1 MADEDPKKRRYSEE
15 EFALILRKAAE
26 IQESPRDGGTVGG
39 GSFTLEE
46 IQSIAGEAGI
56 DPQAVSRAAALLGPM
71 RGEGRRGR
79 IEAIIGG
86 RAAYHREFEVE
97 GHLPPE
103 EMGRLLQV
111 IRKEAA
117 HQGTA
122 AEVLGG
128 VEWKT
133 VGEVSS
139 LSINITPR
147 EGATSIQIVGDRG
160 GAAFVT
166 VLFSLLGPAF
176 ASGVLGS
183 ILEPTTA
190 AGIVTMV
197 GGLFTGGIL
206 VGRTLWVRSSRSF
219 RRKLDRI
226 LERLADEVGRK
237 VALPSPGE
245 DETRVLERLT
255 AQGTKSRRTSSAFS
269 AVRWAMRRNSSEPS

>member
-1 MADEDPKKRRYSEE
+1 
-15 EFALILRKAAE
+15 
-26 IQESPRDGGTVGG
+26 
-39 GSFTLEE
+39 
-46 IQSIAGEAGI
+46 
-56 DPQAVSRAAALLGPM
+56 
-71 RGEGRRGR
+71 
-79 IEAIIGG
+79 
-86 RAAYHREFEVE
+86 
-97 GHLPPE
+97 
-103 EMGRLLQV
+103 V

-237 VALPSPGE
+237 VALPNPGKE
-245 DETRVLERLT
+245 EATGD
-255 AQGTKSRRTSSAFS
+255 
-269 AVRWAMRRNSSEPS
+269 P